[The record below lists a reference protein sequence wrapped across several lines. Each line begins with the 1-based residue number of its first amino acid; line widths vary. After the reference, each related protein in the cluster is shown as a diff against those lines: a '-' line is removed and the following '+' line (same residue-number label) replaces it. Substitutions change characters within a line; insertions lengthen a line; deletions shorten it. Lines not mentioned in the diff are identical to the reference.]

1 MQDFRLYERVS
12 VLEKELDDMRILV
25 HTLKQGQ
32 KDMLDQIKV
41 LKERVA
47 NDDCK

>member
-1 MQDFRLYERVS
+1 MRDFRLYERVS

-32 KDMLDQIKV
+32 KDILDQIKV
-41 LKERVA
+41 LKEK
-47 NDDCK
+47 NQDDHK